1 MPVGTDV
8 RLACLAQREA
18 TNFTEGCFL
27 QIGDFVLPL
36 PNGMKQTIRHLISIA
51 AVAVLVVACAS
62 IGSPDGGPY
71 DETPPVFLGSTP
83 EPFALG
89 VKDKRVTLKFDEFVK
104 IEKAAE
110 KVVVSPPQIT
120 PPVIKTSG
128 KGIVVELDDSLKA
141 NTTYS
146 IDFSDAIVD
155 NNEGNPLGNFAF
167 LFSTGDRIDT
177 LAVSGTVLNAEN
189 LEPIKG
195 ILVGLHSDLADSAFT
210 TKPFDRVSR
219 TDADGRF
226 TIRGI
231 APSTYRAYAL
241 QDANQNYI
249 FDQKNEMVAFL
260 DSLVVPTT
268 EVRMHQD
275 TTWIDSLTIDTI
287 RSVPRVHYLP
297 EDLVLTAFA
306 ETPTQRYLISTE
318 RTELNRFSVYFSTGS
333 DSLPLLTPL
342 NFTDEDAYIVESS
355 VDHDSIT
362 YWMKDTL
369 VYYQDTLSMAL
380 TYEYTDTLGQLVPRT
395 DTLNLVP
402 KKTRSKILQ
411 EEEKKRKEAQK
422 EREKRMKRGDTI
434 PEAAPKMQFLN
445 IKVSSG
451 SSMDLTSNV
460 LIDFTEPVVQIADTA
475 IHLFRKVD
483 TLWVPEPH
491 LFRQRKNALMGYE
504 LLGEWKPQMEYKV
517 VIDSAAFIGL
527 YGLHTKQMEA
537 TLKFKGLDQ
546 YSTLFL
552 TIPQA
557 QPGYVVQLLEGDK
570 VARQKRVVKN
580 QADFYFLK
588 PGTYHM
594 RLFNDRNGNGIW
606 DTGLYETKTQP
617 EEVYYFPGSIK
628 TRENWDYTQ
637 EWSPTALPID
647 QQKPDDI
654 KKQKS
659 NTKERKSKNAEREAK
674 KKKQQN
680 KS

>member
-1 MPVGTDV
+1 
-8 RLACLAQREA
+8 
-18 TNFTEGCFL
+18 
-27 QIGDFVLPL
+27 
-36 PNGMKQTIRHLISIA
+36 MKQTIRHLISIA
-51 AVAVLVVACAS
+51 AVALLVVACAS

-89 VKDKRVTLKFDEFVK
+89 VKNKRVTLKFDEFVK

-167 LFSTGDRIDT
+167 LFSTGNNIDT

-231 APSTYRAYAL
+231 APGTYRAYAL

-249 FDQKNEMVAFL
+249 FDQKSEMIAYL

-268 EVRMHQD
+268 EIRMHQD

-287 RSVPRVHYLP
+287 RTVPRVHYLP
-297 EDLVLTAFA
+297 EDLVLTAFT
-306 ETPTQRYLISTE
+306 ETPTQRYLVKTE
-318 RTELNRFSVYFSTGS
+318 RPELKKFSVYFSTGS

-342 NFTDEDAYIVESS
+342 NFSDEEAYIVESS
-355 VDHDSIT
+355 VDYDSIT
-362 YWMKDTL
+362 YWMRDTL
-369 VYYQDTLSMAL
+369 AYYKDTLSMAL

-395 DTLNLVP
+395 DTLNLVA
-402 KKTRSKILQ
+402 KKTRAKILQ
-411 EEEKKRKEAQK
+411 EEEKKRKEAEK

-434 PEAAPKMQFLN
+434 PTVTTPKAQFLN
-445 IKVSSG
+445 IKIGGS
-451 SSMDLTSNV
+451 SSMDLTANV
-460 LIDFTEPVVQIADTA
+460 TIDFTEPIVQINDTA
-475 IHLFRKVD
+475 IHLQRKVD
-483 TLWVPEPH
+483 TLWVDEPH
-491 LFRQRKNALMGYE
+491 VFRQRKNALMGYE
-504 LLGEWKPQMEYKV
+504 VLGEWKPEVEYKV
-517 VIDSAAFIGL
+517 VIDSAAFTGL
-527 YGLHTKQMEA
+527 YGLHTKQQET
-537 TLKFKGLDQ
+537 TLKFKPLDQ

-552 TIPQA
+552 TIQQA
-557 QPGYVVQLLEGDK
+557 KPTYVVQLLEGDK
-570 VARQKRVVKN
+570 VARQKRVAKG

-588 PGTYHM
+588 PGTYHI
-594 RLFNDRNGNGIW
+594 RIFNDRNGNGVW
-606 DTGLYETKTQP
+606 DTGLYESKTQA

-637 EWSPTALPID
+637 EWNPTALPVD
-647 QQKPDDI
+647 QQKPNDI

-659 NTKERKSKNAEREAK
+659 DTKERKSKNAEREAK
-674 KKKQQN
+674 KKKQQQQQ
-680 KS
+680 S

>member
-1 MPVGTDV
+1 
-8 RLACLAQREA
+8 
-18 TNFTEGCFL
+18 
-27 QIGDFVLPL
+27 
-36 PNGMKQTIRHLISIA
+36 MKQTIRHLISIA
-51 AVAVLVVACAS
+51 AAALLVVACAS

-231 APSTYRAYAL
+231 APGTYRAYAL

-491 LFRQRKNALMGYE
+491 LLRQRKNALMGYE

-552 TIPQA
+552 TVPQA

>member
-1 MPVGTDV
+1 MPTDF
-8 RLACLAQREA
+8 AEA
-18 TNFTEGCFL
+18 CFL

-51 AVAVLVVACAS
+51 AAALLVVACAS

-167 LFSTGDRIDT
+167 LFSTGDNIDT

-189 LEPIKG
+189 QEPIKG

-231 APSTYRAYAL
+231 APGTYRAYAL

-517 VIDSAAFIGL
+517 VIDSAAFTGL

-552 TIPQA
+552 TVPQA

>member
-1 MPVGTDV
+1 
-8 RLACLAQREA
+8 
-18 TNFTEGCFL
+18 
-27 QIGDFVLPL
+27 
-36 PNGMKQTIRHLISIA
+36 MKPTIKHLFAIA
-51 AVAVLVVACAS
+51 AAAVLMVACAS

-89 VKDKRVTLKFDEFVK
+89 VKEKRVTLKFDEYVK

-110 KVVVSPPQIT
+110 KVVISPPQIM
-120 PPVIKTSG
+120 PPLIKTSG

-177 LAVSGTVLNAEN
+177 LAVSGTVLNASN

-231 APSTYRAYAL
+231 APGTYRAYAL
-241 QDANQNYI
+241 QDANQNYM
-249 FDQKNEMVAFL
+249 FDQKNEMIAYL

-268 EVRMHQD
+268 EIRMHQD

-287 RSVPRVHYLP
+287 RTVPRVHYLP
-297 EDLVLTAFA
+297 EDLVLTAFT
-306 ETPTQRYLISTE
+306 ETPTQRYLVKTE
-318 RTELNRFSVYFSTGS
+318 RPELKKFSVFFSIGS
-333 DSLPLLTPL
+333 DSLPRLTPL

-362 YWMKDTL
+362 YWMRDTLAYYKDTL
-369 VYYQDTLSMAL
+369 SIAL

-395 DTLNLVP
+395 DTLNLVA
-402 KKTRSKILQ
+402 KKTRAKILQ
-411 EEEKKRKEAQK
+411 EEEKKRKEEQK

-434 PEAAPKMQFLN
+434 PETAPKPQFLSV
-445 IKVSSG
+445 KVGG
-451 SSMDLTSNV
+451 STSMDLTANV
-460 LIDFTEPVVQIADTA
+460 EIDFTEPVVQINDTA
-475 IHLFRKVD
+475 IHLFKKVD
-483 TLWVPEPH
+483 TLWVDEPH
-491 LFRQRKNALMGYE
+491 FFRQRKHSLRGYE
-504 LLGEWKPQMEYKV
+504 LLGEWKPGTEYKV
-517 VIDSAAFIGL
+517 VIDSMAFTGL
-527 YGLHTKQMEA
+527 YGLHTKQQET
-537 TLKFKGLDQ
+537 TLKFKSLDQ
-546 YSTLFL
+546 YSTFFL
-552 TIPQA
+552 TIQQA
-557 QPGYVVQLLEGDK
+557 KPTYVVQLLEGDK
-570 VARQKRVVKN
+570 VARQKRVEKGH
-580 QADFYFLK
+580 ADFYFLK
-588 PGTYHM
+588 PGTYHV
-594 RLFNDRNGNGIW
+594 RIFNDRNGNGTW
-606 DTGLYETKTQP
+606 DTGLYETKTQA
-617 EEVYYFPGSIK
+617 EEVYYFPGSVK

-637 EWSPTALPID
+637 EWNPTALPID
-647 QQKPDDI
+647 LQKPNDI

-659 NTKERKSKNAEREAK
+659 DTKERKSKNAEREAK
-674 KKKQQN
+674 KKNQQQR
-680 KS
+680 

>member
-1 MPVGTDV
+1 
-8 RLACLAQREA
+8 
-18 TNFTEGCFL
+18 
-27 QIGDFVLPL
+27 
-36 PNGMKQTIRHLISIA
+36 MKQTIRHLISIA
-51 AVAVLVVACAS
+51 AVALLVVACAS

-83 EPFALG
+83 EPFALR
-89 VKDKRVTLKFDEFVK
+89 VKDKRVTLKFDEFIK

-167 LFSTGDRIDT
+167 LFSTGDNIDT

-210 TKPFDRVSR
+210 TKPFERVSR

-226 TIRGI
+226 TIRGV
-231 APSTYRAYAL
+231 APGTYRAYAL

-249 FDQKNEMVAFL
+249 FDQKSEMIAYL

-268 EVRMHQD
+268 EIRMHQD

-287 RSVPRVHYLP
+287 RTVPRVHYLP
-297 EDLVLTAFA
+297 EDLVLTAFT
-306 ETPTQRYLISTE
+306 ETPTQRYLVKTE
-318 RTELNRFSVYFSTGS
+318 RPELKKFSVYFSTGS

-342 NFTDEDAYIVESS
+342 NFSGEDAYIVESS
-355 VDHDSIT
+355 VDYDSIT
-362 YWMKDTL
+362 YWMRDTL
-369 VYYQDTLSMAL
+369 AYYKDTLSMAL

-395 DTLNLVP
+395 DTLNLVA
-402 KKTRSKILQ
+402 KKTRAKILQ
-411 EEEKKRKEAQK
+411 EEEKKRKEAEK

-434 PEAAPKMQFLN
+434 PPVTIPKAQFLN
-445 IKVSSG
+445 IKIGGS
-451 SSMDLTSNV
+451 SSMDLTANV
-460 LIDFTEPVVQIADTA
+460 TIDFTEPIVQINDTA
-475 IHLFRKVD
+475 IHLQRKVD
-483 TLWVPEPH
+483 TLWVDEPH

-504 LLGEWKPQMEYKV
+504 VLGEWKPEVEYKV
-517 VIDSAAFIGL
+517 VIDSAAFTGL
-527 YGLHTKQMEA
+527 YGLHTKQQET
-537 TLKFKGLDQ
+537 TLKFKPLDQ

-552 TIPQA
+552 TIQQA
-557 QPGYVVQLLEGDK
+557 KPTYVVQLLEGDK
-570 VARQKRVVKN
+570 VARQKRVAKG

-588 PGTYHM
+588 PGTYHI
-594 RLFNDRNGNGIW
+594 RIFNDRNGNGVW
-606 DTGLYETKTQP
+606 DTGLYESKTQA

-637 EWSPTALPID
+637 EWNPTALPVD
-647 QQKPDDI
+647 QQKPNDI

-659 NTKERKSKNAEREAK
+659 DTKERKSKNAEREAK
-674 KKKQQN
+674 KKKQQQQQ
-680 KS
+680 S

>member
-1 MPVGTDV
+1 
-8 RLACLAQREA
+8 
-18 TNFTEGCFL
+18 
-27 QIGDFVLPL
+27 
-36 PNGMKQTIRHLISIA
+36 MKQTIRHLISIA
-51 AVAVLVVACAS
+51 AAALLVVACAS

-71 DETPPVFLGSTP
+71 DETPPVFLGSSP

-231 APSTYRAYAL
+231 APGTYRAYAL

-333 DSLPLLTPL
+333 DSLPLLMPL

-380 TYEYTDTLGQLVPRT
+380 TYEYTDTLGLLVPRT

-491 LFRQRKNALMGYE
+491 LLRQRKNALMGYE

-517 VIDSAAFIGL
+517 VIDSAAFTGL

-552 TIPQA
+552 TVPQA

>member
-1 MPVGTDV
+1 MSLILIGLFFMKSTIKHL
-8 RLACLAQREA
+8 LA
-18 TNFTEGCFL
+18 
-27 QIGDFVLPL
+27 IV
-36 PNGMKQTIRHLISIA
+36 

-89 VKDKRVTLKFDEFVK
+89 VKEKRVTLKFDEFIK

-110 KVVVSPPQIT
+110 KVVVSPPQII
-120 PPVIKTSG
+120 PPLIKTSG

-155 NNEGNPLGNFAF
+155 NNEGNPLGDFAF

-177 LAVSGTVLNAEN
+177 LAVSGTVLNASN

-219 TDADGRF
+219 TDADGHF

-231 APSTYRAYAL
+231 APGTYRAYAL

-249 FDQKNEMVAFL
+249 FDQKSEMIAFL
-260 DSLVVPTT
+260 DSLVVPST
-268 EVRMHQD
+268 EMRMHQD
-275 TTWIDSLTIDTI
+275 TTWIDSITIDTI
-287 RSVPRVHYLP
+287 RIVPRVHFLP
-297 EDLVLTAFA
+297 EDLVLTAFTEA
-306 ETPTQRYLISTE
+306 PTQRYLIKTE
-318 RTELNRFSVYFSTGS
+318 RPELRKFSIYFSTGT

-342 NFTDEDAYIVESS
+342 NFDDEDAYIVESS
-355 VDHDSIT
+355 ADHDSIT

-369 VYYQDTLSMAL
+369 AYYQDTLAVAL

-395 DTLNLVP
+395 DTLNLVA
-402 KKTRSKILQ
+402 KKTRAKILQ
-411 EEEKKRKEAQK
+411 EEEKKRKEAEK

-434 PEAAPKMQFLN
+434 PETAPKTQFLGVK
-445 IKVSSG
+445 IGGG
-451 SSMDLTSNV
+451 SSMDLTANV
-460 LIDFTEPVVQIADTA
+460 SIDFTEPVVQINDTA
-475 IHLFRKVD
+475 IHLLRKVD
-483 TLWVPEPH
+483 TLWVAEPH
-491 LFRQRKNALMGYE
+491 FFRQRKNTLMGYE
-504 LLGEWKPQMEYKV
+504 LLGEWKPEVEYKV
-517 VIDSAAFIGL
+517 VLDSVAFIGL
-527 YGLHTKQMEA
+527 YGLHTKQQET
-537 TLKFKGLDQ
+537 TLKFKALDQ

-552 TIPQA
+552 TIAQA
-557 QPGYVVQLLEGDK
+557 KPNYVVQLLDGDK
-570 VARQKRVVKN
+570 VARQKRVEKG

-594 RLFNDRNGNGIW
+594 RIFNDRNGNDLW
-606 DTGLYETKTQP
+606 DTGLYETKEQA

-637 EWSPTALPID
+637 EWNPTALPID
-647 QQKPDDI
+647 QHKPSDI

-659 NTKERKSKNAEREAK
+659 DTKERRSKNAEREAK
-674 KKKQQN
+674 KRQQN
-680 KS
+680 KN

>member
-1 MPVGTDV
+1 
-8 RLACLAQREA
+8 
-18 TNFTEGCFL
+18 
-27 QIGDFVLPL
+27 
-36 PNGMKQTIRHLISIA
+36 MKQTIRHLISIA
-51 AVAVLVVACAS
+51 AAALLVVACAS

-167 LFSTGDRIDT
+167 LFSTGERIDT

-231 APSTYRAYAL
+231 APGTYRAYAL

-504 LLGEWKPQMEYKV
+504 LLGEWKPQIEYKV
-517 VIDSAAFIGL
+517 VIDSAAFTGL

-552 TIPQA
+552 TVPQA